1 MLIDGYA
8 VSDRRACKESNES
21 GEPCRQAPQLGKD
34 LCFWHDPEQAEAA
47 REARRLGGVRRKRE
61 ATIGG
66 AYDLDDLDTVEGLR
80 RFLEIAA
87 HDALELGNSL
97 PRVRAL
103 TTIVQV
109 GAKLLETT
117 ALAEQVAEIQHVLSL
132 RPDAPK
138 HGWR

>member
-1 MLIDGYA
+1 LLVDGCA
-8 VSDRRACKESNES
+8 VSERRTCTETNEA
-21 GEPCRQAPQLGKD
+21 GGRCGQAPPRGKD
-34 LCFWHDPEQAEAA
+34 LCFWHDPEQADAA
-47 REARRLGGVRRKRE
+47 SEARRLGGVRRKRE

-66 AYDLDDLDTVEGLR
+66 AYDLDDLDTIEGLR
-80 RFLEIAA
+80 RYLEIAA

-117 ALAEQVAEIQHVLSL
+117 ELAEQVAEIQHVLSL